1 MKVHLSFV
9 PPGGGETD
17 YSLII
22 EMPTVP
28 QTGDYISITRP
39 GQQGA
44 EDFIVKRTWW
54 NLEYNNNN
62 IGSTKTFG
70 LNVNLLSDHI
80 PVKSIEGAV
89 MIIMLELVSF
99 WSFINLCTEIFQ

>member
-9 PPGGGETD
+9 PPGRGETD

-22 EMPTVP
+22 DMPTVP

-62 IGSTKTFG
+62 NIGSTKDFWVECEFALGPYSSEIHRKSCHDYHARTG
-70 LNVNLLSDHI
+70 ILL
-80 PVKSIEGAV
+80 E
-89 MIIMLELVSF
+89 F
-99 WSFINLCTEIFQ
+99 

>member
-1 MKVHLSFV
+1 VKVHLSFV

-54 NLEYNNNN
+54 NVEYNNNN
-62 IGSTKTFG
+62 IGSTKDFWVECEFALG
-70 LNVNLLSDHI
+70 PYSSEIHQ
-80 PVKSIEGAV
+80 KSCQDYYDKTGKI
-89 MIIMLELVSF
+89 LEFDESMY
-99 WSFINLCTEIFQ
+99 